1 MTSSDVP
8 ETIPEHLIPYYLQLE
23 LAAELL
29 TDAPEELKKRYT
41 ILVENSLSELNKAK
55 NLAKLSEAE
64 RNRQL
69 NLRFNKS

>member
-29 TDAPEELKKRYT
+29 TDAPEELKKKIYYPGR
-41 ILVENSLSELNKAK
+41 K
-55 NLAKLSEAE
+55 
-64 RNRQL
+64 
-69 NLRFNKS
+69 FPF